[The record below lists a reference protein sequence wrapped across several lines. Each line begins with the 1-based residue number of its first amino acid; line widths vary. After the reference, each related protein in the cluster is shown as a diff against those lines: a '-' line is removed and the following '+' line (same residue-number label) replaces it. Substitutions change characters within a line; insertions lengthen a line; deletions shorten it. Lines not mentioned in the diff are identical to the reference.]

1 MFKLATDQRLQS
13 KGFSIFLEIPGHLDC
28 FYYFRGIRNLK
39 MKHIS
44 VVAAVIIHDHKILC
58 VRRGPAKYAYISDK
72 WEFPGGK
79 IEENET
85 KIEALSREIR
95 EELHMTISVDAFL
108 MTVQHQYPDFHL
120 TMDTFLCSCADDTLT
135 LTEHTDFKWLDL
147 NELRTLDW
155 AAADVPIVEKLLVA

>member
-1 MFKLATDQRLQS
+1 
-13 KGFSIFLEIPGHLDC
+13 
-28 FYYFRGIRNLK
+28 

-58 VRRGPAKYAYISDK
+58 VRRGPAKYTYISEK

-85 KIEALSREIR
+85 KIDALNREIR
-95 EELHMTISVDAFL
+95 EELHMEITVDTFFT
-108 MTVQHQYPDFHL
+108 TVKHQYPDFHL

-135 LTEHTDFKWLDL
+135 LTEHTEFKWLDL
-147 NELRTLDW
+147 SELSTLDW
-155 AAADVPIVEKLLVA
+155 AAADVPIVEKLLAR

>member
-1 MFKLATDQRLQS
+1 
-13 KGFSIFLEIPGHLDC
+13 
-28 FYYFRGIRNLK
+28 

-44 VVAAVIIHDHKILC
+44 VVAAVIIHQHKILC
-58 VRRGPAKYAYISDK
+58 VRRGPAKYAYISEK

-120 TMDTFLCSCADDTLT
+120 TMDTFLCSCADNTLT
-135 LTEHTDFKWLDL
+135 LTEHIDFKWL
-147 NELRTLDW
+147 EVSEMRTLDW
-155 AAADVPIVEKLLVA
+155 AEADVPIVEKLLAR